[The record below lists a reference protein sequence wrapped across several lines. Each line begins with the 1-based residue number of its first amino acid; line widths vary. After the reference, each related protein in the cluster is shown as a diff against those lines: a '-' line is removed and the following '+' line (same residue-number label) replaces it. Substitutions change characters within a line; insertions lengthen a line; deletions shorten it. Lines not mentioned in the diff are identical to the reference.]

1 MLKLLI
7 YLIIGFAIYRF
18 YISPIKSALEQR
30 TKPSNEK
37 PNKTSSQDDSEY
49 VDYEEIK

>member
-18 YISPIKSALEQR
+18 YISPIKSAIGQR
-30 TKPSNEK
+30 TKPSKSEADG
-37 PNKTSSQDDSEY
+37 SSKHDDGEY